1 MKTLAWIIGTW
12 LALMSSSAWS
22 SIEIEGAGS
31 SLSGSLIS
39 NLAQDYQSKHDTL
52 VSYKPLGSGQGIRLL
67 TGRVNDFALTDV
79 ALSRYETDLLGLV
92 QFPLFFSGIT
102 PIVNL
107 PGLAPNQLVLDGET
121 LASIFLGDIKRWTD
135 PKIVKL
141 NPQLVI
147 ADLPITTITRA
158 DSSGTSYIFTGY
170 LSNQSQ
176 KWRETLGKSS
186 KLTWTTG
193 KSVEGTTQVIQAV
206 QGMAGSIGYVEF
218 GAAQRA
224 QVSTV
229 RLQVGDEV
237 KTASFKGI
245 ELASQQFTWRQ
256 GSLYGIS
263 PANLSGPMWPI
274 VGVTYAL
281 IPKFN
286 SQDLEA
292 KETIAFF
299 NWLIGHKS
307 STFEDSLMVPIQDS
321 GLIDQ
326 IKKKLYDLSRLKR

>member
-1 MKTLAWIIGTW
+1 MKTLVWIMWTW
-12 LALMSSSAWS
+12 VALMSSSTCS
-22 SIEIEGAGS
+22 GIEIEGAGS
-31 SLSGSLIS
+31 SLSGRLIS

-67 TGRVNDFALTDV
+67 TGRINDFALTDV

-102 PIVNL
+102 HIVNL
-107 PGLAPNQLVLDGET
+107 PGVASDQLILDGET
-121 LASIFLGDIKRWTD
+121 LASIFMGDIKRWTD
-135 PKIVKL
+135 PRIVKL
-141 NPQLVI
+141 NPTLVI

-176 KWRETLGKSS
+176 KWRETLGNSS

-193 KSVEGTTQVIQAV
+193 KSVEGTSQVIQAV
-206 QGMAGSIGYVEF
+206 QDTAGSLGYVEF

-224 QVSTV
+224 HVSTV
-229 RLQVGDEV
+229 SLQVGDEL
-237 KTASFKGI
+237 KTVSIKGI
-245 ELASQQFTWRQ
+245 ELASQQFTWRH
-256 GSLYGIS
+256 GSLYSIS
-263 PANLSGPMWPI
+263 PANLSGPVWPI

-281 IPKFN
+281 IPKHN
-286 SQDLEA
+286 KQDHEA
-292 KETIAFF
+292 RETIAFF
-299 NWLIGHKS
+299 NWLIGDKNAI
-307 STFEDSLMVPIQDS
+307 FADSMMVPIQDF

-326 IKKKLYDLSRLKR
+326 IKKKLSDLNRSKR